1 MNGNRIVAAAV
12 GLGTAALIAGCEWS
26 GGGSATS
33 LTDRYGWANFS
44 GLYRGPNGGRIVT
57 DYTSAAG
64 TAGLDQYKSGVL
76 ANIGPGTNVYQGVLK
91 YKIIAEGT
99 VTILGPNGL
108 QWSDDGAGTLT
119 AAAGTGAIDGT
130 INYITGAWRVEIANP
145 VPAGQLTV
153 SYVWIG
159 DGTQQGISRP
169 GSGATGGDIMNF
181 LVVQEGNE
189 LSLTDNNGAVFT
201 GRFGSVSTN
210 TGANR
215 DTPINSIVPVS
226 GTEIIAQFTVKG
238 VSAAGVQVTIVGYLH
253 ATADVDAQTGV
264 VTSTD
269 RQMFGTWIEKNG
281 RTGDIVGEALPAA
294 AAP

>member
-1 MNGNRIVAAAV
+1 MNGKRIVAAAI

-26 GGGSATS
+26 GGGSAAS
-33 LTDRYGWANFS
+33 LTDRYSWANFN

-57 DYTSAAG
+57 DYTSTAG
-64 TAGLDQYKSGVL
+64 TAGLDQYKSGVI
-76 ANIGPGTNVYQGVLK
+76 ANTVPGANVYQGVLK

-108 QWSDDGAGTLT
+108 QWSDDGNGALI
-119 AAAGTGAIDGT
+119 AAAGSGGINGT

-169 GSGATGGDIMNF
+169 GSGATGEIMTF
-181 LVVQEGNE
+181 MVVQEGNE
-189 LSLTDNNGAVFT
+189 LTITDNNGAVYK

-215 DTPINSIVPVS
+215 DTPINAIIPIS
-226 GTEIIAQFTVKG
+226 GTQIMAQFTAKG
-238 VSAAGVQVTIVGYLH
+238 ISAAGVQVTMTGYFQG
-253 ATADVDAQTGV
+253 TADVDADTNA
-264 VTSTD
+264 VTVTN
-269 RQMFGTWIEKNG
+269 RELHGTWIEKNG
-281 RTGDIVGEALPAA
+281 KTGDIVGLASPLTV
-294 AAP
+294 AP